1 MQDIIEIFSE
11 GERVASAHGNTALIN
26 FYESKIQ
33 EKVRPLNF
41 LIKFNLSTA
50 YQKSNNAE
58 KTVSLL
64 KEIIHEKPG
73 FINAYFNLG
82 VLNDQLGK
90 VDAAIACWD
99 NVEEKGN
106 PQQADQRT
114 LIIQS
119 LNQRARL
126 EENRKNYSKSI
137 QYLKRSLLLDAEQ
150 PAAIQHLVRSR
161 QMIFEW
167 PAFQPFGKL
176 SEYSMMVATSPI
188 SMLAIND
195 DPRMQ
200 LLSSVAFCAR
210 TYTEKVDRL
219 PQRKVNP
226 KRKTRIGY
234 VSGDFCT
241 HAVGL
246 LLPDFLANHDR
257 ESFDVYGYD
266 FGYKDG
272 SSLRERILGSFD
284 VVRDIL
290 NISDSEAARLIHND
304 EIDILID
311 MHGLSAKARPYI
323 FAYRPAPLQVCW
335 LGYIGTTS
343 FPWIDC
349 LVLDEF
355 TFLNENTVYTSEKVI
370 KLSQSFLPGRTA
382 SSKAGQLE
390 DIQFSDPSGPE
401 SNSRL
406 YGCLNN
412 SYKINPDVISLW
424 SEILKSNKE
433 SRLLL
438 CKDSVQVSQKIL
450 ACFKALGVKKDR
462 VDFIA
467 RGTYQQYLT
476 QLALIDVYLD
486 TFPYGA
492 GSVARDVVESSVP
505 MVTLAG
511 RTPVSRMCG
520 GVLKEYGL
528 LELVAD
534 DKAQYKQKALN
545 AMNDRQRLKELMRS
559 HNLQAKDKV
568 EQARCQEFEQ
578 KLLAAL
584 THKLTA

>member
-11 GERVASAHGNTALIN
+11 GERVANVHGNTALIN

-50 YQKSNNAE
+50 YQKLNNTD
-58 KTVSLL
+58 KTASLL
-64 KEIIHEKPG
+64 QEIIDEKPG
-73 FINAYFNLG
+73 FINAHFNLG

-90 VDAAIACWD
+90 VEAAIACWD
-99 NVEEKGN
+99 KVEEKGN

-200 LLSSVAFCAR
+200 LLSSLAFCAR

-219 PQRKVNP
+219 PQRKVHP

-246 LLPDFLANHDR
+246 LLPDFLANHNR
-257 ESFDVYGYD
+257 ESFEVYGYD
-266 FGYKDG
+266 FGYRDG
-272 SSLRERILGSFD
+272 SSLREKILGSFD

-290 NISDSEAARLIHND
+290 NVSDSEAAKLIHND

-323 FAYRPAPLQVCW
+323 FAHRPAPLQVCW

-382 SSKAGQLE
+382 SSKAVQLE
-390 DIQFSDPSGPE
+390 GNSVDDSQVPKCH
-401 SNSRL
+401 SRL

-412 SYKINPDVISLW
+412 SYKINPDVVRLW
-424 SEILKSNKE
+424 SEILMADKE

-438 CKDSVQVSQKIL
+438 CRDSEQVSQKIVS
-450 ACFKALGVKKDR
+450 CFKGFGVKKDR
-462 VDFIA
+462 VHFID

-511 RTPVSRMCG
+511 CTPVSRMCG
-520 GVLKEYGL
+520 GILKEYGL

-534 DKAQYKQKALN
+534 DKAQYKQKAIG
-545 AMNDRQRLKELMRS
+545 AMNDRKRLKKLMQE
-559 HNLQAKDKV
+559 HNLYNKENIEK
-568 EQARCQEFEQ
+568 ARCQEFEQ

-584 THKLTA
+584 THKLTT

>member
-50 YQKSNNAE
+50 YQKSNNTE
-58 KTVSLL
+58 KTASLL
-64 KEIIHEKPG
+64 QEIIDEKPG

-257 ESFDVYGYD
+257 TSFDVYGYD

-290 NISDSEAARLIHND
+290 NISDSEAAKLIHND

-323 FAYRPAPLQVCW
+323 FAYRPTPLQVCW

-370 KLSQSFLPGRTA
+370 KLSKSFLPGRTA

-390 DIQFSDPSGPE
+390 DIQFNDPSGPE

-438 CKDSVQVSQKIL
+438 CKDSDQVSQKIL
-450 ACFKALGVKKDR
+450 ACFKAFGVKKDR

-511 RTPVSRMCG
+511 CTPVSRMCG

-534 DKAQYKQKALN
+534 DKAQYKQKAIH
-545 AMNDRQRLKELMRS
+545 AMNDRKRLKKLMQE
-559 HNLQAKDKV
+559 HNLHNKEKV
-568 EQARCQEFEQ
+568 EKARCQEFEQ

>member
-11 GERVASAHGNTALIN
+11 GERVASAHGNTALID

-33 EKVRPLNF
+33 EKARPLNF

-50 YQKSNNAE
+50 YQKLNNTD
-58 KTVSLL
+58 KTASLL
-64 KEIIHEKPG
+64 QEIINEKPG
-73 FINAYFNLG
+73 FINAHFNLG

-99 NVEEKGN
+99 KVEEKGN
-106 PQQADQRT
+106 PQQPDQRT

-167 PAFQPFGKL
+167 PAFKPFGKL
-176 SEYSMMVATSPI
+176 TEYSMMVATSPI
-188 SMLAIND
+188 SMLAIQD

-200 LLSSVAFCAR
+200 LLSSLAFCAR
-210 TYTEKVDRL
+210 TYTEKVNRL
-219 PQRKVNP
+219 PQRNFNQ
-226 KRKTRIGY
+226 KRKIRIGY

-257 ESFDVYGYD
+257 KSFEVYGYD
-266 FGYKDG
+266 FGYRDG

-290 NISDSEAARLIHND
+290 DVSDSEAAKLIHND

-323 FAYRPAPLQVCW
+323 FAHRPAPLQVCW

-355 TFLNENTVYTSEKVI
+355 TFLNENAAFTSEKVI
-370 KLSQSFLPGRTA
+370 KLSHSFLPGRTV
-382 SSKAGQLE
+382 SSRPSQLE
-390 DIQFSDPSGPE
+390 FQPANEQPE
-401 SNSRL
+401 SASARRL

-424 SEILKSNKE
+424 SEVLKADKD

-438 CKDSVQVSQKIL
+438 CKDSDEVSQKIL
-450 ACFKALGVKKDR
+450 TCFKTFGIKNGQVN
-462 VDFIA
+462 FIP
-467 RGTYQQYLT
+467 RGTYQEYLA
-476 QLALIDVYLD
+476 QLARIDVYLD

-528 LELVAD
+528 LELVAE
-534 DKAQYKQKALN
+534 DKAQYRQKALD
-545 AMNDRQRLKELMRS
+545 AMNHREPLKHKMRE
-559 HNLQAKDKV
+559 HNLQNKERV
-568 EQARCQEFEQ
+568 EKARCKEFEE

-584 THKLTA
+584 TNKATA